1 MSVFDTKDKSVI
13 RFVLAQEREM
23 KCHLL
28 AVAIKED
35 KIIYFLKLAKILLDA
50 PISDGGISTEVIEDI
65 EQYPDLYL
73 IPNNNN

>member
-1 MSVFDTKDKSVI
+1 MSAFDTTDQSVI
-13 RFVLAQEREM
+13 KFVLAQQDAM

-50 PISDGGISTEVIEDI
+50 PITDGGIATEVIEDI
-65 EQYPDLYL
+65 EKYPNLYL
-73 IPNNNN
+73 IN